1 MAYYYNIR
9 MSELQL
15 IHEKSD
21 LNAALKS
28 FRLANK
34 TIGFVP
40 TMGALHRGHK
50 ALIDR
55 AAKENDV
62 VVISIFVNPTQFNNQ
77 EDLALYPRTLDA
89 DMELLNDVKNGFV
102 YAPIVSDIYPENTD
116 FVPMKLGDLDT
127 VMEGEHRPGHFNGVV
142 HVVHNLFEIVMPDK
156 AYFGQKDF
164 QQLAVIRAL
173 TKHYKFPIEIIGCET
188 LRETSGLAMS
198 SRNMRL
204 SEQEK
209 QDALIIWETLQFI
222 KANTENFKPEE
233 LKQIAISNFKKSK
246 LTLEYLEIVDQTS
259 LQLANNWDHPTVCC
273 IAAFCGKVRLI
284 DNLLL

>member
-1 MAYYYNIR
+1 MTYYYNIR

-15 IHEKSD
+15 FHEKST
-21 LNAALKS
+21 LIAALKS
-28 FRLANK
+28 LRIAQK
-34 TIGFVP
+34 TVGFVP

-77 EDLALYPRTLDA
+77 EDLAMYPRTLEA
-89 DMELLNDVKNGFV
+89 DIELLNDVKNGFV
-102 YAPIVSDIYPENTD
+102 YAPKVIDIYPENSD
-116 FVPMKLGDLDT
+116 FVPMNLENLDS

-173 TKHYKFPIEIIGCET
+173 TKHYNFPIEIIGCDT

-204 SEQEK
+204 SVQEK

-222 KANTENFKPEE
+222 KANKANFNPEE
-233 LKQIAISNFKKSK
+233 LTQQAISYFKNGK
-246 LTLEYLEIVDQTS
+246 LILEYLEIVDQTS
-259 LQLANNWDHPTVCC
+259 LQLATNWEHPTVCC